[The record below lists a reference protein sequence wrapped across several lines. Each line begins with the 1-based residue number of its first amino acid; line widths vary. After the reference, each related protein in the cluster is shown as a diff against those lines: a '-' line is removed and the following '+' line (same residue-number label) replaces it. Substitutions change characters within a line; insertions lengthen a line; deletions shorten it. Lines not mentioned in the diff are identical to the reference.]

1 MQLPSAPPC
10 QNKSNQFN
18 MSYLKNIS
26 ENSYNGY
33 LCDLKY
39 EITTPYDEFIST
51 NISFQVFV
59 ILEFIINSYMPF
71 GLILTK
77 RPSFFNMFKSD
88 KTFCLL
94 VPYSKI
100 TKQFTPGSL
109 DNSINV
115 CNFINE
121 RKHIETYLMI
131 DFSYSGFEILTDGFI
146 LNHLPKFK
154 TIKELY
160 LKTKLSGKPIPYRT
174 DEMINQFKDESNKL
188 IEESYDAPFLIV

>member
-1 MQLPSAPPC
+1 MQLPSAPPR

-39 EITTPYDEFIST
+39 EITTPYDEFISA

-59 ILEFIINSYMPF
+59 VLEFIINSYMPF

-77 RPSFFNMFKSD
+77 RPSVFNMFTSD
-88 KTFCLL
+88 RTFCLL

-109 DNSINV
+109 CLINV

-121 RKHIETYLMI
+121 RNHIETYLMI
-131 DFSYSGFEILTDGFI
+131 EFSSSFEILTDGFI
-146 LNHLPKFK
+146 LNYLPKFK

-160 LKTKLSGKPIPYRT
+160 LKTKLSGKPIPYRM
-174 DEMINQFKDESNKL
+174 DKIIKHFKKESNEVLVK
-188 IEESYDAPFLIV
+188 YDTLF